1 MNALVAEFVLIVVT
15 LIAAIVVGG
24 FVFGLFGSYV
34 PPAEVAAQVSSCSS
48 SGTAEVCQVTLANMG
63 PRNVETTGC
72 SLALHGSNLPG
83 SITNGGTVPAS
94 GLLSGVGCV
103 VQGASAPAGSRLV
116 GSIGLTNGATIFFTT
131 VSS

>member
-1 MNALVAEFVLIVVT
+1 MNPLVAEFVLVVVA
-15 LIAAIVVGG
+15 LISATVVGG

-34 PPAEVAAQVSSCSS
+34 PPAEVAAQVSSCSWT
-48 SGTAEVCQVTLANMG
+48 GTAEVCQVTLANVG

-72 SLALHGSNLPG
+72 SLSLEGSNLAG
-83 SITNGGTVPAS
+83 TITNGGTVPAS
-94 GLLSGVGCV
+94 GSLSEVSCA

-116 GSIGLTNGATIFFTT
+116 GSIGLTNGATVFFTS